1 MSTAKHGKRGTRTVA
16 GEKPQ
21 LPSRDLAD
29 NKAVRVDTITMTL
42 AEHDPMAR
50 STKAAQST
58 LSALDG
64 PTDLGH
70 SSYNAE
76 YDLP

>member
-42 AEHDPMAR
+42 AEHDPMA
-50 STKAAQST
+50 
-58 LSALDG
+58 
-64 PTDLGH
+64 
-70 SSYNAE
+70 
-76 YDLP
+76 